1 MLEQIHAHIT
11 DELKTNTKTDT
22 IFVITA
28 IFLNLITLGVNSA
41 VSLEDTTA
49 GYITFVL
56 FLILAGVVNWVVI
69 KGLKTGSES
78 RTKLLNGLIKM
89 YDDQDVAK
97 YYDQSLLEAYGKRYN
112 LFTIVVVATGV
123 LAFVVP
129 LTLLIFE

>member
-1 MLEQIHAHIT
+1 MLEQIHDHLL

-28 IFLNLITLGVNSA
+28 IFLNLLTLGVNSA

-78 RTKLLNGLIKM
+78 RTKLLNGLIQM
-89 YDDQDVAK
+89 YEDQDVAK
-97 YYDQSLLEAYGKRYN
+97 YYDHSLLEAYGKRYN

-129 LTLLIFE
+129 LALMIFD